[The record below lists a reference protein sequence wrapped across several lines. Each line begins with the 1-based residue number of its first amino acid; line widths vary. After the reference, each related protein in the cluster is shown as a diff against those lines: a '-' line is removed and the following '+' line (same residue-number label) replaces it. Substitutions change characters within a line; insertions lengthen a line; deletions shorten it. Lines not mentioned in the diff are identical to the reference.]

1 MNFITSPLF
10 LLKPLFFFRLDA
22 IARDA
27 ELQEKSEADLKRV
40 AELLKERCEQAMT
53 EYKEKLDEDPNFEG
67 KDQYP
72 CFHVVVIRL

>member
-1 MNFITSPLF
+1 MDFITSPSF
-10 LLKPLFFFRLDA
+10 LLKHLLFRLDA

-67 KDQYP
+67 KDQLLNILV
-72 CFHVVVIRL
+72 FM